1 MTRKSMNTRVAV
13 IILTFNEER
22 HIARCIESIRLFAY
36 EVFIVDSGSTDRT
49 VEIAQS
55 MGAQVFSNP
64 WVNHAT
70 QFNWALDNLPL
81 SGDWV
86 MRLDADEYVTE
97 ALAQEIKTRLPDM
110 ASTVSGVYV
119 NRRVY
124 FMGKWI
130 RHGGYYPIRLLRI
143 WRRGMGRCEQR
154 WMDEHVYISGPGE
167 KIIFAGDIVD
177 DNKNNITWWTAKHN
191 GYATREM
198 IDLLNIR
205 YGFGKPDGI
214 ESEAMAQQ
222 ESRKRWVKEKI
233 YSRLPLGL
241 RALVYF
247 LYRFI
252 VRGGFLDGYRGMIFH
267 VLQGFWYRFLVDVK
281 VYEFESKMRA
291 EGLDAKTLLRKEYGV
306 EVE

>member
-1 MTRKSMNTRVAV
+1 MTSLESISV
-13 IILTFNEER
+13 IILTFNEEQ
-22 HIARCIESIRLFAY
+22 HIARCIESVRPFAH
-36 EVFIVDSGSTDRT
+36 EIFIVDSHSTDRT

-55 MGAQVFSNP
+55 LGAQVFSNP

-70 QFNWALDNLPL
+70 QFNWALDNLPV

-97 ALAQEIKTRLPDM
+97 ELAQEIMSRLPDM
-110 ASTVSGVYV
+110 APSVSGVYV
-119 NRRVY
+119 ARRIY

-130 RHGGYYPIRLLRI
+130 KYGGIYPIRMLRI
-143 WRRGMGRCEQR
+143 WRRGIGRCEQR
-154 WMDEHVYISGPGE
+154 WMDEHIYLLDTGTKVFIH
-167 KIIFAGDIVD
+167 GDIVD
-177 DNKNNITWWTAKHN
+177 DNQNSITWWTTKHN

-198 IDLLNIR
+198 IELLNIR
-205 YGFGKPDGI
+205 MGVAKRDGI
-214 ESEAMAQQ
+214 DSSDTKQQ
-222 ESRKRWVKEKI
+222 ESRKRWVKENI

-241 RALVYF
+241 RALAYF
-247 LYRFI
+247 LYRYI

-281 VYEFESKMRA
+281 VYEFESRMRA

>member
-1 MTRKSMNTRVAV
+1 M
-13 IILTFNEER
+13 
-22 HIARCIESIRLFAY
+22 
-36 EVFIVDSGSTDRT
+36 DSYSTDRT
-49 VEIAQS
+49 IEIAQS
-55 MGAQVFSNP
+55 LGAKVFANP
-64 WVNHAT
+64 WVNYAT
-70 QFNWALDNLPL
+70 QFNWALDNLPIR
-81 SGDWV
+81 GDWV

-110 ASTVSGVYV
+110 APTVSGVYV
-119 NRRVY
+119 TRRIC
-124 FMGKWI
+124 FMGKSI
-130 RHGGYYPIRLLRI
+130 RYGGCYPIRHIRI
-143 WRRGMGRCEQR
+143 WRRGRGRCEQR
-154 WMDEHVYISGPGE
+154 WMDEHICLSDVGDNAFFPG
-167 KIIFAGDIVD
+167 DVVD
-177 DNKNNITWWTAKHN
+177 DNRNNITWWTTKHN

-205 YGFGKPDGI
+205 YGLAKHDGI
-214 ESEAMAQQ
+214 DSSDIKQQ
-222 ESRKRWVKEKI
+222 ASRKRWIKEQV

-247 LYRFI
+247 LYRYV

-281 VYEFESKMRA
+281 VYEFESKMRT